1 METVLFI
8 SRIMFALLFVISA
21 INHFTNVSG
30 MAAYTQSRGVPAAKA
45 AVLFSGVVLSLG
57 SISLITGYWA
67 DLGALLLFAFL
78 IPTALLMHPFWR
90 ESDPMTKMNEQI
102 AFMKDVALA
111 GGALAIFAFYQIA
124 QSVAVPATHGAL
136 YGWPLFH

>member
-1 METVLFI
+1 
-8 SRIMFALLFVISA
+8 MFALIFVISA
-21 INHFTNVSG
+21 ISHFTNVSG
-30 MAAYTQSRGVPAAKA
+30 MTAYTQSRGVPAAKF
-45 AVLFSGVVLSLG
+45 AVLLSGVVLSVG

-90 ESDPMTKMNEQI
+90 ESDPMAKMNEQI
-102 AFMKDVALA
+102 AFMKDLALA

-124 QSVAVPATHGAL
+124 ATSAVTHGAL